1 MPLFSRAF
9 SNVTAALLLTLVGL
23 KPISADVVIP
33 NSIKAFHQG
42 DSLTGNGAAL
52 QVINGSGMSKPDP
65 NDPSTWTVNS
75 TAWADDWQGF
85 STPSGNNTTWA
96 VLDLG
101 SPTPN
106 LDQIYLWNVQEN
118 NARDRG
124 TNRFNIF
131 HATSP
136 TVTPPATSGTVTS
149 YNFASGGWSQ
159 INGTFSLAQGTG
171 NGDSGQSFD
180 VSAAG
185 GARYI
190 GLQLVSN
197 HGGFRVGFGEVAFT
211 TKIPTGAP
219 SVVTLTPT
227 TVTFSSATIRGN
239 LIEVGTSLPT
249 ISLYWGP
256 SDGESNPAAWANN
269 KNLGGQAVPG
279 EFSSSLSGLQPNT
292 TYFYRAYGANA

>member
-1 MPLFSRAF
+1 MHLFFRDF
-9 SNVTAALLLTLVGL
+9 STASTAVLLTLIGL
-23 KPISADVVIP
+23 QSISADVIIP
-33 NSIKAFHQG
+33 SSIKAFHQG

-52 QVINGSGMSKPDP
+52 QIINGSGMSKPDP
-65 NDPSTWTVNS
+65 NDPSTWTINS

-85 STPSGNNTTWA
+85 STPSGNTTWA

-124 TNRFNIF
+124 TNSFNIF

-136 TVTPPATSGTVTS
+136 TITPPTTSGNVTA
-149 YNFASGGWSQ
+149 YDFASGGWSK
-159 INGTFSLAQGTG
+159 INGGFSLTQGTG
-171 NGDSGQSFD
+171 NGDDGQSFD

-190 GLQLVSN
+190 GLQIISN
-197 HGGFRVGFGEVAFT
+197 HGGSRVGFAEVAFT
-211 TKIPTGAP
+211 TRIPTGAP

-227 TVTFSSATIRGN
+227 TITSSSATIRGN
-239 LIEVGTSLPT
+239 LIEVGTSSPT
-249 ISLYWGP
+249 MSLYWGP
-256 SDGESNPAAWANN
+256 SDG
-269 KNLGGQAVPG
+269 G
-279 EFSSSLSGLQPNT
+279 
-292 TYFYRAYGANA
+292 

>member
-1 MPLFSRAF
+1 MMPLISRAF
-9 SNVTAALLLTLVGL
+9 STVTAALLLTLVSL

-85 STPSGNNTTWA
+85 STPSGNNTTWT

-136 TVTPPATSGTVTS
+136 TVTPPR
-149 YNFASGGWSQ
+149 N
-159 INGTFSLAQGTG
+159 
-171 NGDSGQSFD
+171 
-180 VSAAG
+180 
-185 GARYI
+185 
-190 GLQLVSN
+190 
-197 HGGFRVGFGEVAFT
+197 
-211 TKIPTGAP
+211 
-219 SVVTLTPT
+219 
-227 TVTFSSATIRGN
+227 
-239 LIEVGTSLPT
+239 
-249 ISLYWGP
+249 
-256 SDGESNPAAWANN
+256 
-269 KNLGGQAVPG
+269 
-279 EFSSSLSGLQPNT
+279 
-292 TYFYRAYGANA
+292 

>member
-1 MPLFSRAF
+1 MHLFLRSF
-9 SNVTAALLLTLVGL
+9 STATAALLLTLVGL

-85 STPSGNNTTWA
+85 STPSGNNTTWT

-136 TVTPPATSGTVTS
+136 TGTPPRLAALSPPTILQAADGPKSTGPFHSPKALEMAIAGNHLTFQQRVGPATS
-149 YNFASGGWSQ
+149 A
-159 INGTFSLAQGTG
+159 FSL
-171 NGDSGQSFD
+171 
-180 VSAAG
+180 SA
-185 GARYI
+185 
-190 GLQLVSN
+190 
-197 HGGFRVGFGEVAFT
+197 
-211 TKIPTGAP
+211 
-219 SVVTLTPT
+219 T
-227 TVTFSSATIRGN
+227 TVEFAWDSARLLLPLESQSELPISATPK
-239 LIEVGTSLPT
+239 LMQSLLP
-249 ISLYWGP
+249 L
-256 SDGESNPAAWANN
+256 
-269 KNLGGQAVPG
+269 PG
-279 EFSSSLSGLQPNT
+279 
-292 TYFYRAYGANA
+292 

>member
-1 MPLFSRAF
+1 MHLFLRSF
-9 SNVTAALLLTLVGL
+9 STATAALLLTLVGL

-149 YNFASGGWSQ
+149 YNFASGGWSK

-171 NGDSGQSFD
+171 NGNLLAR
-180 VSAAG
+180 SAA
-185 GARYI
+185 
-190 GLQLVSN
+190 
-197 HGGFRVGFGEVAFT
+197 T
-211 TKIPTGAP
+211 
-219 SVVTLTPT
+219 
-227 TVTFSSATIRGN
+227 SATG
-239 LIEVGTSLPT
+239 
-249 ISLYWGP
+249 
-256 SDGESNPAAWANN
+256 
-269 KNLGGQAVPG
+269 
-279 EFSSSLSGLQPNT
+279 
-292 TYFYRAYGANA
+292 